1 MLHNLCLKCW
11 VKSENWSILTTFFTQ
26 SPFFLFVLK
35 HFYNDFQN
43 YSSMVWKG
51 DTSAKKIWEYMFYWR
66 YIIQCRYFTLTFN
79 WLYWIFI
86 TFQFDV
92 CLLSRPALGSLN
104 FLFPLINV
112 CLNLQEHWYFWLFI
126 HQPDFTQLGEDKWT
140 NSQCLNEPKF

>member
-1 MLHNLCLKCW
+1 MLRKTHPCYKIFALSKVWKLKYPD
-11 VKSENWSILTTFFTQ
+11 NFFIFFSFQ
-26 SPFFLFVLK
+26 IPFFLSVLK

-43 YSSMVWKG
+43 FSSMVWKG

-92 CLLSRPALGSLN
+92 CLLSRSALGSLN
-104 FLFPLINV
+104 FSFPLINV
-112 CLNLQEHWYFWLFI
+112 CLNLQEYWYFLSI
-126 HQPDFTQLGEDKWT
+126 SLIL
-140 NSQCLNEPKF
+140 LN